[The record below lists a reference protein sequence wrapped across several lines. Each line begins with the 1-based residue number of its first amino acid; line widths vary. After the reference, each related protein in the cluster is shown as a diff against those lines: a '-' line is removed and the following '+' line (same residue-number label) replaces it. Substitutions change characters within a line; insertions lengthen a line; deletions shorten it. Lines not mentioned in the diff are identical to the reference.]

1 MISRITRS
9 SPIRCRRNLTIHSW
23 LTVVEKSSDIGL
35 DHKVDLFL
43 LERPAKRIQALVLA
57 APGAVPIAA
66 VLEYG
71 LVDRSSERFV
81 ASSTILS
88 SSTLIP
94 SGLPFSL
101 PGFGM

>member
-1 MISRITRS
+1 MVDR
-9 SPIRCRRNLTIHSW
+9 
-23 LTVVEKSSDIGL
+23 VEKSSDIGL

-43 LERPAKRIQALVLA
+43 LDRPAKRIQALVLA
-57 APGAVPIAA
+57 APGSVPIAA

-71 LVDRSSERFV
+71 LVNRLQGAFGRESVLTLVEQIEDARFV